1 MKEELKQAFRSR
13 YFLFSFALLF
23 LCFSGY
29 SFPGWFC
36 AIGIIEEE
44 YMESALQLSIGAIF
58 FGSVMMFMPFCA
70 SVSHAVSQVEEL
82 SSGVMRWR
90 VLRSSV
96 NRYASIKMAASALSA
111 ACSTASAFIIHAI
124 LWNVIAIP
132 VDPVHYQAHEIG
144 FADTCVFSKWYLIA
158 YGLPVYV
165 EIALGIAFSA
175 AVWAI
180 VALAVAVWIPDRLLV
195 VSVPACIYYIWHLQL
210 PYYLFGVHVPHP
222 GTLYNDALTLESAL
236 QCIWAYAV
244 VFAISLSVY
253 LAGLRRRACHA

>member
-1 MKEELKQAFRSR
+1 MGERAIDTGVSHLQQTKESGWLPVKEELKQVFRSK
-13 YFLFSFALLF
+13 YFLFSFILLF

-36 AIGIIEEE
+36 AIGIEEE
-44 YMESALQLSIGAIF
+44 YRESALQLSIGSIF

-82 SSGVMRWR
+82 SSGMMHWR
-90 VLRSSV
+90 VLRSSL

-111 ACSTASAFIIHAI
+111 ACSTTSAFIIHAI

-158 YGLPVYV
+158 HGLPVYV

-180 VALAVAVWIPDRLLV
+180 VALAVAVWILTGFWSSACPLV
-195 VSVPACIYYIWHLQL
+195 SITYGICNCPIICLECVCRTRERCITM
-210 PYYLFGVHVPHP
+210 P
-222 GTLYNDALTLESAL
+222 
-236 QCIWAYAV
+236 
-244 VFAISLSVY
+244 
-253 LAGLRRRACHA
+253 